1 MSELRPKTLR
11 LIWLMI
17 AALLFT
23 GAWAVNRPLDRI
35 SREYELV
42 PSGNAA
48 LANNPK
54 LAVLQVAP
62 GGLRSLMINYFW
74 IRSQTLHREGRHF
87 DAMQLSELIC
97 DLQPRF
103 PGVWQ
108 FQAWQLAWNISATAH
123 TPIERWNWVK
133 ASIDL
138 LRDKGIAMNPNALLL
153 YKQLGW
159 TFLSKMGSDT
169 DDMHWYY
176 KQVWAREFQELLGA
190 PTLLTHEELLAKFK
204 LIADSPLDKTR
215 SKTEDIQEDKRQSLI
230 DDNPDV
236 AALDQ
241 ALAGVGLKI
250 DASLL
255 KAYNYQTRDE
265 AVDIT
270 RSESTESRDKRLTKA
285 VNAIKDPTEKA
296 RHLATLEKR
305 AKWAEVINDPAHGEG
320 LKKAL
325 AFVRAQTLWGVHKMD
340 PDYMY
345 GLMERFGPIDW
356 RTVWSHGLY
365 WSIYGTEHCKDV
377 ERVEMDALNTD
388 RTLLSCLK
396 TLTWQGKMDY
406 FAPRSGLVGEDSEP
420 TVNFRSDWRFI
431 KATHEEYVKL
441 GKERSTL
448 KHEKYSQNPLN
459 TGHMNYLSSAITTLY
474 LRNRRDDAK
483 KYFQWVKTN
492 YEEMADKTWN
502 AENIDDFIVASMK
515 DRGSLIPRV
524 ATAHLTASLQMGMIW
539 LAQGDDENA
548 GRNLNYARRIY
559 DEYHN
564 SEETRAY
571 RLALPPLNLIAANIL
586 TELLVRPKL
595 LDANLSIE
603 QRSVMYT
610 SMEHRWP
617 EATAIVYDLVR
628 GHLTRQCQ
636 AEKLDFN
643 ILFPPPSG
651 LEAVRQYRSQQ
662 NRRQ

>member
-1 MSELRPKTLR
+1 
-11 LIWLMI
+11 
-17 AALLFT
+17 
-23 GAWAVNRPLDRI
+23 
-35 SREYELV
+35 
-42 PSGNAA
+42 
-48 LANNPK
+48 
-54 LAVLQVAP
+54 
-62 GGLRSLMINYFW
+62 
-74 IRSQTLHREGRHF
+74 
-87 DAMQLSELIC
+87 
-97 DLQPRF
+97 
-103 PGVWQ
+103 
-108 FQAWQLAWNISATAH
+108 
-123 TPIERWNWVK
+123 
-133 ASIDL
+133 
-138 LRDKGIAMNPNALLL
+138 MNPNSLLL
-153 YKQLGW
+153 YKQLAW

-176 KQVWAREFQELLGA
+176 KKVWAREFQELLGA
-190 PTLLTHEELLAKFK
+190 PTLLTQEELLETFK
-204 LIADSPLDKTR
+204 LIADSPIDKDAYR
-215 SKTEDIQEDKRQSLI
+215 PKTKDIQKDQRRLLI
-230 DDNPDV
+230 ESNPDV
-236 AALDQ
+236 GELEK

-255 KAYNYQTRDE
+255 KAYNYQTRDD

-270 RSESTESRDKRLTKA
+270 RSESIEARDRRLTKA
-285 VNAIKDPTEKA
+285 VNAIKDAEEQA

-305 AKWAEVINDPAHGEG
+305 AKWAEVINDPAHSEA

-340 PDYMY
+340 PKYMY

-377 ERVEMDALNTD
+377 AREKMDSLNTD

-406 FAPRSGLVGEDSEP
+406 FAPRAGLVGGDSEP

-431 KATHEEYVKL
+431 KATHDEYVKL

-448 KHEKYSQNPLN
+448 KNEKYSKNPLN
-459 TGHMNYLSSAITTLY
+459 IGHMNYLNNAITTLY
-474 LRNRRDDAK
+474 LRNRRDEAK
-483 KYFQWVKTN
+483 TYFQWVKTN
-492 YEEMADKTWN
+492 YEEMADKTWD
-502 AENIDDFIVASMK
+502 AENIDDFVVASMK

-524 ATAHLTASLQMGMIW
+524 ATSHLTASLQMAMIW
-539 LAQGDDENA
+539 LAQGDDKNA
-548 GRNLNYARRIY
+548 ARNITYARRLY

-564 SEETRAY
+564 SEETRTR
-571 RLALPPLNLIAANIL
+571 RLALPPLDLFAANVL

-595 LDANLSIE
+595 LNANLSLE

-610 SMEHRWP
+610 SMEQRWP
-617 EATAIVYDLVR
+617 KATAIVYDLVR

-636 AEKLDFN
+636 TENLDFN
-643 ILFPPPSG
+643 KLFPPPSG
-651 LEAVRQYRSQQ
+651 LEAVRQYRDQQ